1 MMKIT
6 SLMVAGA
13 LTLLAGTATAQTDA
27 SRATTAAMLAD
38 AQTRTSLSDGQGAG
52 RDEKGF
58 FLTGGGARLNIGG
71 DVQFRYT
78 YNTNRSGDNNDEM
91 GFSLPLVR
99 LRFNGNLNESI
110 DYMLEGE
117 FDSDGGDA
125 SLADAYAGWT
135 LSPGARVQ
143 FGQYRLGFM
152 REVNVAERFQLA
164 ADRSIVSSVF
174 GQGRSQGVQFS
185 YDTGDFRFIGSVS
198 DGFNTANTDFTD
210 PAESDLA
217 LTGRVEWLAFGNRSS
232 TTDFTSQRSENGSLL
247 LGGAFHYQEGDTQNT
262 MYSYTGDVSWENS
275 GWNAMLAG
283 VGRTIEDAGSD
294 FDDFGVVVQ
303 GGYRV
308 TENIEPFARYDAVFA
323 DSNRGLDND
332 NFNFITAGVNYYLYG
347 HAAKFTVDA
356 VYSLDDTTGLGSLG
370 NFSNTGVLGSGD
382 EGELALRAQFQLLF

>member
-1 MMKIT
+1 
-6 SLMVAGA
+6 
-13 LTLLAGTATAQTDA
+13 
-27 SRATTAAMLAD
+27 
-38 AQTRTSLSDGQGAG
+38 
-52 RDEKGF
+52 
-58 FLTGGGARLNIGG
+58 
-71 DVQFRYT
+71 
-78 YNTNRSGDNNDEM
+78 
-91 GFSLPLVR
+91 
-99 LRFNGNLNESI
+99 
-110 DYMLEGE
+110 
-117 FDSDGGDA
+117 
-125 SLADAYAGWT
+125 
-135 LSPGARVQ
+135 
-143 FGQYRLGFM
+143 M

-164 ADRSIVSSVF
+164 AERSIVSSVF

-185 YDTGDFRFIGSVS
+185 YDAGDFRFIGSLS

-210 PAESDLA
+210 PAESDFA

-232 TTDFTSQRSENGSLL
+232 TTDFTSQRSESGSLL

-262 MYSYTGDVSWENS
+262 MYSYTGDVSWENN

-283 VGRTIEDAGSD
+283 VGRNIEDAGSD

-370 NFSNTGVLGSGD
+370 NFSNTGVLGSSD

>member
-52 RDEKGF
+52 HDANGF
-58 FLTGGGARLNIGG
+58 FLTGSGARLNIGG
-71 DVQFRYT
+71 DIQFRYT
-78 YNTNRSGDNNDEM
+78 YNTNSSGSNNDEM
-91 GFSLPLVR
+91 GFNIPLAR
-99 LRFNGNLNESI
+99 LRFSGNLNENI

-117 FDSDGGDA
+117 FDSDSGNA

-135 LSPGARVQ
+135 LSRGARFQ

-152 REVNVAERFQLA
+152 REVNVAERYQLA
-164 ADRSIVSSVF
+164 VDRSIVSSVF

-185 YDTGDFRFIGSVS
+185 YDAGDFRFIGSVS

-210 PAESDLA
+210 PAESDFA
-217 LTGRVEWLAFGNRSS
+217 LTGRVEWLAFGNRSNL
-232 TTDFTSQRSENGSLL
+232 TDFTSQRDQDGSLL
-247 LGGAFHYQEGDTQNT
+247 LGGAFHYQDGETQDT
-262 MYSYTGDVSWENS
+262 MYSYTGDISWENH
-275 GWNAMLAG
+275 GWNAMLSG
-283 VGRTIEDAGSD
+283 VGRNIETSGSD
-294 FDDFGVVVQ
+294 LTDYGVALQ

-308 TENIEPFARYDAVFA
+308 TDNIEPFARYDVVFA
-323 DSNRGLDND
+323 DSSRGLNND
-332 NFNFITAGVNYYLYG
+332 NFSFITAGVNYYMYG

-356 VYSLDDTTGLGSLG
+356 VYSLDSTTGLGTLG
-370 NFSNTGVLGSGD
+370 NFSNAGMLGSSD
-382 EGELALRAQFQLLF
+382 DGELALRAQFQLLF